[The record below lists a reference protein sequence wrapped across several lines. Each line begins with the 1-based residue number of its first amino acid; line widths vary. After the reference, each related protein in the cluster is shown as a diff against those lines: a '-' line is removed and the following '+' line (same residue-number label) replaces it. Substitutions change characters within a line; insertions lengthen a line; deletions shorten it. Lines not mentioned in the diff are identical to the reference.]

1 MVVQRGNV
9 ASLLGTMGHL
19 AISDIFKFFLVV
31 IVFVG
36 YCIVQCIVL
45 RMYYNCIMYC
55 IMIAL
60 YCILYYDIIL
70 YCIMYVLYVLFI
82 VFVFIYLKKYIC

>member
-1 MVVQRGNV
+1 
-9 ASLLGTMGHL
+9 
-19 AISDIFKFFLVV
+19 
-31 IVFVG
+31 
-36 YCIVQCIVL
+36 
-45 RMYYNCIMYC
+45 MYYNCIMYC

-82 VFVFIYLKKYIC
+82 VFVFYISKNIYAEVPEAA